1 MSHLIWRQIKTA
13 ALSELNPEMLLAETS
28 IIPPRRLCSACSMLV
43 ALGSPRTP
51 PPPSASRLHPSTST
65 HPSTLF
71 LFSFFPPPWFSFFF
85 PLFACLIYFFPP
97 HHHRIQRLI
106 QYTCSI
112 WSNLVN
118 LNIPVKCNFK
128 VSLATST
135 KSRPIHQGFN

>member
-1 MSHLIWRQIKTA
+1 MNINNKAFQTPYFRWRQIKTA
-13 ALSELNPEMLLAETS
+13 VLSELNPQLLLAETS
-28 IIPPRRLCSACSMLV
+28 KTHPKGC
-43 ALGSPRTP
+43 ALLWAPFAPLQLAPTLTLFFFSPSPHP
-51 PPPSASRLHPSTST
+51 PP
-65 HPSTLF
+65 TLF
-71 LFSFFPPPWFSFFF
+71 FLF
-85 PLFACLIYFFPP
+85 FACLIHFYPP
-97 HHHRIQRLI
+97 QHRRIQRLI